1 MKTICQMDV
10 LDSILKYL
18 FVFLKEDYDTMC
30 SILLSILG
38 IVITIFTVVYSF
50 METTFQKISLL
61 EIENRNAIE
70 ADPVRRSSLKF
81 SKRYLMLLKKFNRK
95 IKYLIFINIFLLV
108 LYLFFS
114 FCLNNEWLRIVYN
127 SLSILYLLSCAMVL
141 VQYIGDYNKRYK

>member
-1 MKTICQMDV
+1 MDV

-95 IKYLIFINIFLLV
+95 IKYWIFINIFLLV

>member
-1 MKTICQMDV
+1 MDV

-50 METTFQKISLL
+50 MKTTFQKISLL

>member
-1 MKTICQMDV
+1 MDV
-10 LDSILKYL
+10 LDSILKFL

>member
-1 MKTICQMDV
+1 MDV

>member
-1 MKTICQMDV
+1 MDV

-114 FCLNNEWLRIVYN
+114 FCLNNN
-127 SLSILYLLSCAMVL
+127 SSLII
-141 VQYIGDYNKRYK
+141 Q

>member
-1 MKTICQMDV
+1 MDV

-30 SILLSILG
+30 GILLSILG